1 MRQRVGIARALAVR
15 PAILL
20 MDEPLS
26 ALDSQTRELLMEDFI
41 RLLADGGWARSMSRI
56 ISRKRCGSPTA
67 SWCCRGG
74 PAASARSSTIPMTR
88 AERGDID
95 ARGKLLALAERVVVA
110 DPRTRRSMPSAR
122 SSMLDRAT
130 AGSNAGDETD
140 ARGRSHFAA
149 RALRRTPAAIRGWI
163 ALALVIALWQL
174 AGSAGWVNPLFLP
187 PPSAIALRDLEARDV
202 GRAVAALSASIM
214 RIGSGWMLG
223 TVAGVIVGF
232 AIGLSSLARG
242 VGITFISALFPIPKI
257 ALLPLLI
264 LWLGIGEEPKIATIA
279 LGVFF
284 STAISVYSGVDAVP
298 RNLIRM
304 AQSFNVPF
312 PAIVRRVIW
321 PGALP
326 SILAGFR
333 ITASVALLLVVSAEM
348 IGAQFGI
355 GAFVLQAGNLMQT
368 DQLLAG
374 VVILSVFGLAV
385 GKLINLLE
393 SAAAALAVRLHP
405 VCARRAQASYR

>member
-1 MRQRVGIARALAVR
+1 M
-15 PAILL
+15 
-20 MDEPLS
+20 
-26 ALDSQTRELLMEDFI
+26 LDSAAPQPRDDAAAGTRPVAF
-41 RLLADGGWARSMSRI
+41 RGAGFSPVTGRTSGWV
-56 ISRKRCGSPTA
+56 G
-67 SWCCRGG
+67 
-74 PAASARSSTIPMTR
+74 
-88 AERGDID
+88 
-95 ARGKLLALAERVVVA
+95 
-110 DPRTRRSMPSAR
+110 
-122 SSMLDRAT
+122 
-130 AGSNAGDETD
+130 
-140 ARGRSHFAA
+140 
-149 RALRRTPAAIRGWI
+149 
-163 ALALVIALWQL
+163 LALVIGLWQL
-174 AGSAGWVNPLFLP
+174 AGSAGWINALFLP
-187 PPSAIALRDLEARDV
+187 PPSAIAAAIYKL
-202 GRAVAALSASIM
+202 ALSGALWQHVSASVV
-214 RIGSGWMLG
+214 RIGAGWLLG

-232 AIGLSSLARG
+232 AIGLSTLARG

-312 PAIVRRVIW
+312 DAIVRGVIW

-326 SILAGFR
+326 SILAGCR

-348 IGAQFGI
+348 IGAQYGI

-374 VVILSVFGLAV
+374 VFILSLFGLAV
-385 GKLINLLE
+385 GKLINVLEARLLHW
-393 SAAAALAVRLHP
+393 R
-405 VCARRAQASYR
+405 

>member
-1 MRQRVGIARALAVR
+1 MLERSKADEGSRQADSETERR
-15 PAILL
+15 PVAFRGAGFTP
-20 MDEPLS
+20 MAGRYS
-26 ALDSQTRELLMEDFI
+26 
-41 RLLADGGWARSMSRI
+41 GWT
-56 ISRKRCGSPTA
+56 G
-67 SWCCRGG
+67 
-74 PAASARSSTIPMTR
+74 
-88 AERGDID
+88 
-95 ARGKLLALAERVVVA
+95 
-110 DPRTRRSMPSAR
+110 
-122 SSMLDRAT
+122 
-130 AGSNAGDETD
+130 
-140 ARGRSHFAA
+140 
-149 RALRRTPAAIRGWI
+149 
-163 ALALVIALWQL
+163 LALVIGLWQL
-174 AGSAGWVNPLFLP
+174 AGSSGWVNPLFLP
-187 PPSAIALRDLEARDV
+187 APTAIALAIYKL
-202 GRAVAALSASIM
+202 AVSGALWQHVSYSVM
-214 RIGSGWMLG
+214 RIGTGWILG
-223 TVAGVIVGF
+223 TAAGVIVGF

-284 STAISVYSGVDAVP
+284 STAISVYSGVDSVP

-312 PAIVRRVIW
+312 HLIVRRVIW

-374 VVILSVFGLAV
+374 VVILSLFGLAV
-385 GKLINLLE
+385 GRLINWLETRLLHW
-393 SAAAALAVRLHP
+393 R
-405 VCARRAQASYR
+405 

>member
-1 MRQRVGIARALAVR
+1 MH
-15 PAILL
+15 
-20 MDEPLS
+20 D
-26 ALDSQTRELLMEDFI
+26 
-41 RLLADGGWARSMSRI
+41 RSETPHSV
-56 ISRKRCGSPTA
+56 SPTDA
-67 SWCCRGG
+67 NTEPRPVAFRGG
-74 PAASARSSTIPMTR
+74 GFAPR
-88 AERGDID
+88 A
-95 ARGKLLALAERVVVA
+95 
-110 DPRTRRSMPSAR
+110 
-122 SSMLDRAT
+122 
-130 AGSNAGDETD
+130 
-140 ARGRSHFAA
+140 GRYS
-149 RALRRTPAAIRGWI
+149 GWI
-163 ALALVIALWQL
+163 ALALVIGLWQA

-187 PPSAIALRDLEARDV
+187 TPLAIA
-202 GRAVAALSASIM
+202 RAIYRLAISGALWQHLSVSIM
-214 RIGSGWMLG
+214 RIGTGWILG

-232 AIGLSSLARG
+232 SIGLSSLARG

-264 LWLGIGEEPKIATIA
+264 LWLGIGEQPKIATIA

-284 STAISVYSGVDAVP
+284 STAISVYSGVDNVP

-312 PAIVRRVIW
+312 HAIVRRVIW

-348 IGAQFGI
+348 IGAEFGI

-374 VVILSVFGLAV
+374 VVILSLFGLAV
-385 GKLINLLE
+385 GRLINFLETRLLHW
-393 SAAAALAVRLHP
+393 R
-405 VCARRAQASYR
+405 

>member
-1 MRQRVGIARALAVR
+1 
-15 PAILL
+15 
-20 MDEPLS
+20 
-26 ALDSQTRELLMEDFI
+26 
-41 RLLADGGWARSMSRI
+41 
-56 ISRKRCGSPTA
+56 
-67 SWCCRGG
+67 
-74 PAASARSSTIPMTR
+74 
-88 AERGDID
+88 
-95 ARGKLLALAERVVVA
+95 
-110 DPRTRRSMPSAR
+110 MPSGR
-122 SSMLDRAT
+122 CSMLDRAEAPGT
-130 AGSNAGDETD
+130 A
-140 ARGRSHFAA
+140 
-149 RALRRTPAAIRGWI
+149 TPADPAGELRPVAFRGAGFAPKASRRAGWI
-163 ALALVIALWQL
+163 ALALVIALWQV

-187 PPSAIALRDLEARDV
+187 APLSIARAIYQL
-202 GRAVAALSASIM
+202 ALSGALWQHLSYSIM
-214 RIGSGWMLG
+214 RIGAGWILG
-223 TVAGVIVGF
+223 TIAGVIIGF

-312 PAIVRRVIW
+312 HAIVTRVIW

-333 ITASVALLLVVSAEM
+333 ITASIALLLVVSAEM
-348 IGAQFGI
+348 IGAEFGI

-374 VVILSVFGLAV
+374 VVILSLFGLAV
-385 GKLINLLE
+385 GKLINMLE
-393 SAAAALAVRLHP
+393 VRLLHW
-405 VCARRAQASYR
+405 R

>member
-1 MRQRVGIARALAVR
+1 
-15 PAILL
+15 
-20 MDEPLS
+20 
-26 ALDSQTRELLMEDFI
+26 
-41 RLLADGGWARSMSRI
+41 
-56 ISRKRCGSPTA
+56 
-67 SWCCRGG
+67 
-74 PAASARSSTIPMTR
+74 
-88 AERGDID
+88 
-95 ARGKLLALAERVVVA
+95 
-110 DPRTRRSMPSAR
+110 
-122 SSMLDRAT
+122 MLDRAREEQAPADPS
-130 AGSNAGDETD
+130 AGTRPVAFRGAGF
-140 ARGRSHFAA
+140 APRAGRTS
-149 RALRRTPAAIRGWI
+149 GWI
-163 ALALVIALWQL
+163 ALALVIGLWQL
-174 AGSAGWVNPLFLP
+174 AGSLALVNPLFLP
-187 PPSAIALRDLEARDV
+187 PPSAIA
-202 GRAVAALSASIM
+202 RAIWQLAISGALWHHLSVSIL
-214 RIGSGWMLG
+214 RIGAGWILG

-284 STAISVYSGVDAVP
+284 STAISVYSGVDNVP

-312 PAIVRRVIW
+312 HAIVRRVIW

-348 IGAQFGI
+348 IGAEYGI

-374 VVILSVFGLAV
+374 VVILSLFGLAV
-385 GKLINLLE
+385 GRLINWLETRLLHW
-393 SAAAALAVRLHP
+393 R
-405 VCARRAQASYR
+405 

>member
-1 MRQRVGIARALAVR
+1 MIERAKAHPTPQTDLGTEPR
-15 PAILL
+15 PVK
-20 MDEPLS
+20 
-26 ALDSQTRELLMEDFI
+26 F
-41 RLLADGGWARSMSRI
+41 
-56 ISRKRCGSPTA
+56 
-67 SWCCRGG
+67 RGG
-74 PAASARSSTIPMTR
+74 GFTPKAGRYA
-88 AERGDID
+88 GW
-95 ARGKLLALAERVVVA
+95 LAL
-110 DPRTRRSMPSAR
+110 
-122 SSMLDRAT
+122 L
-130 AGSNAGDETD
+130 
-140 ARGRSHFAA
+140 
-149 RALRRTPAAIRGWI
+149 
-163 ALALVIALWQL
+163 LVIGFWQL
-174 AGSAGWVNPLFLP
+174 AGSAGWINPLFLP
-187 PPSAIALRDLEARDV
+187 SPSAIA
-202 GRAVAALSASIM
+202 VAIYKLALSGALWNHLSVSIM
-214 RIGSGWMLG
+214 RIGSGWILG
-223 TVAGVIVGF
+223 TIAGVIVGF

-264 LWLGIGEEPKIATIA
+264 LWLGIGEQPKIATIA

-312 PAIVRRVIW
+312 HVIVRRVIW

-348 IGAQFGI
+348 IGAEFGI

-374 VVILSVFGLAV
+374 VVILSLFGLAV
-385 GKLINLLE
+385 GRLINLLE
-393 SAAAALAVRLHP
+393 TRLLHW
-405 VCARRAQASYR
+405 R

>member
-1 MRQRVGIARALAVR
+1 
-15 PAILL
+15 
-20 MDEPLS
+20 
-26 ALDSQTRELLMEDFI
+26 
-41 RLLADGGWARSMSRI
+41 
-56 ISRKRCGSPTA
+56 
-67 SWCCRGG
+67 
-74 PAASARSSTIPMTR
+74 
-88 AERGDID
+88 
-95 ARGKLLALAERVVVA
+95 
-110 DPRTRRSMPSAR
+110 
-122 SSMLDRAT
+122 MLDRSEMPDASPRADPDAAPRPVEFRG
-130 AGSNAGDETD
+130 AGFTPRAG
-140 ARGRSHFAA
+140 RYS
-149 RALRRTPAAIRGWI
+149 GWI
-163 ALALVIALWQL
+163 ALVLAIGLWQL
-174 AGSAGWVNPLFLP
+174 AGSAALVNPLFLP
-187 PPSAIALRDLEARDV
+187 APSAIA
-202 GRAVAALSASIM
+202 VAIYKLALSGALWHHLSYSIM
-214 RIGSGWMLG
+214 RIGTGWILG
-223 TVAGVIVGF
+223 TIAGVIVGF

-284 STAISVYSGVDAVP
+284 STAISVYSGVDNVP

-312 PAIVRRVIW
+312 HAIVRRVVW

-348 IGAQFGI
+348 IGAEYGI

-374 VVILSVFGLAV
+374 VVILSLFGLAV
-385 GKLINLLE
+385 GRLINWLETRLLHW
-393 SAAAALAVRLHP
+393 R
-405 VCARRAQASYR
+405 

>member
-1 MRQRVGIARALAVR
+1 
-15 PAILL
+15 
-20 MDEPLS
+20 
-26 ALDSQTRELLMEDFI
+26 
-41 RLLADGGWARSMSRI
+41 
-56 ISRKRCGSPTA
+56 
-67 SWCCRGG
+67 
-74 PAASARSSTIPMTR
+74 
-88 AERGDID
+88 
-95 ARGKLLALAERVVVA
+95 
-110 DPRTRRSMPSAR
+110 
-122 SSMLDRAT
+122 MLDRAES
-130 AGSNAGDETD
+130 ADAASGDRRP
-140 ARGRSHFAA
+140 AQRGRSRFRGAGFAPATSRYGRLDRA
-149 RALRRTPAAIRGWI
+149 RARC
-163 ALALVIALWQL
+163 IALWQL
-174 AGSAGWVNPLFLP
+174 VGGLGLVNPLFLP
-187 PPSAIALRDLEARDV
+187 TPLADRAR
-202 GRAVAALSASIM
+202 ALSARGVAARCGSTSRVSLL
-214 RIGSGWMLG
+214 RIGVGWVLG
-223 TVAGVIVGF
+223 TAAGVVVGF
-232 AIGLSSLARG
+232 AIGLSRMARS

-312 PAIVRRVIW
+312 ATIVRSVIW

-333 ITASVALLLVVSAEM
+333 ITASIALLLVVSAEM
-348 IGAQFGI
+348 IGAEYGI

-374 VVILSVFGLAV
+374 VVILSLFGLVV

-393 SAAAALAVRLHP
+393 ARLLHW
-405 VCARRAQASYR
+405 R

>member
-1 MRQRVGIARALAVR
+1 MIG
-15 PAILL
+15 
-20 MDEPLS
+20 
-26 ALDSQTRELLMEDFI
+26 
-41 RLLADGGWARSMSRI
+41 
-56 ISRKRCGSPTA
+56 
-67 SWCCRGG
+67 
-74 PAASARSSTIPMTR
+74 
-88 AERGDID
+88 
-95 ARGKLLALAERVVVA
+95 
-110 DPRTRRSMPSAR
+110 
-122 SSMLDRAT
+122 
-130 AGSNAGDETD
+130 
-140 ARGRSHFAA
+140 
-149 RALRRTPAAIRGWI
+149 
-163 ALALVIALWQL
+163 LWQL

-187 PPSAIALRDLEARDV
+187 APSAIAVTIYKL
-202 GRAVAALSASIM
+202 ALSGALWHHLSYSIM
-214 RIGSGWMLG
+214 RIGTGWILG
-223 TVAGVIVGF
+223 TIAGVTVGF

-312 PAIVRRVIW
+312 HAIVRRVIW

-348 IGAQFGI
+348 IGAEFGI

-374 VVILSVFGLAV
+374 VVILSLFGLAV
-385 GKLINLLE
+385 GRLINLLE
-393 SAAAALAVRLHP
+393 TRLLHW
-405 VCARRAQASYR
+405 R

>member
-1 MRQRVGIARALAVR
+1 
-15 PAILL
+15 
-20 MDEPLS
+20 
-26 ALDSQTRELLMEDFI
+26 
-41 RLLADGGWARSMSRI
+41 
-56 ISRKRCGSPTA
+56 
-67 SWCCRGG
+67 
-74 PAASARSSTIPMTR
+74 
-88 AERGDID
+88 
-95 ARGKLLALAERVVVA
+95 
-110 DPRTRRSMPSAR
+110 
-122 SSMLDRAT
+122 MLDRADDPVSQPPT
-130 AGSNAGDETD
+130 QETELRPVAFRGAGFAPRAGRY
-140 ARGRSHFAA
+140 A
-149 RALRRTPAAIRGWI
+149 GWI
-163 ALALVIALWQL
+163 ALVLAIGAWQL
-174 AGSAGWVNPLFLP
+174 AGSAGLVNPIFLP
-187 PPSAIALRDLEARDV
+187 TPVEIVRAIYQL
-202 GRAVAALSASIM
+202 ALSGALWQHLSWSIM
-214 RIGSGWMLG
+214 RIGSGWILG
-223 TVAGVIVGF
+223 TLAGVIVGF

-312 PAIVRRVIW
+312 SSIVRRVIW

-333 ITASVALLLVVSAEM
+333 ITASIALLLVVSAEM

-374 VVILSVFGLAV
+374 VVILSLFGLAV
-385 GKLINLLE
+385 GRLINWLETRLLHW
-393 SAAAALAVRLHP
+393 R
-405 VCARRAQASYR
+405 

>member
-1 MRQRVGIARALAVR
+1 
-15 PAILL
+15 
-20 MDEPLS
+20 
-26 ALDSQTRELLMEDFI
+26 
-41 RLLADGGWARSMSRI
+41 
-56 ISRKRCGSPTA
+56 
-67 SWCCRGG
+67 
-74 PAASARSSTIPMTR
+74 
-88 AERGDID
+88 
-95 ARGKLLALAERVVVA
+95 
-110 DPRTRRSMPSAR
+110 
-122 SSMLDRAT
+122 MLDRANDST
-130 AGSNAGDETD
+130 SPPPTEQTELRPVAFRGAGFAPKAGRY
-140 ARGRSHFAA
+140 A
-149 RALRRTPAAIRGWI
+149 GWI
-163 ALALVIALWQL
+163 ALMLTLAVWQL
-174 AGSAGWVNPLFLP
+174 AGSTGLVNSLFLP
-187 PPSAIALRDLEARDV
+187 TPVATVSAIYQL
-202 GRAVAALSASIM
+202 ALSGALWQHLSWSIM
-214 RIGSGWMLG
+214 RIGSGWILG
-223 TVAGVIVGF
+223 TLAGVIVGF

-312 PAIVRRVIW
+312 SSIVRRVIW

-333 ITASVALLLVVSAEM
+333 ITASIALLLVVSAEM

-374 VVILSVFGLAV
+374 VVILSLFGLAV
-385 GKLINLLE
+385 GRLINWLETRLLHW
-393 SAAAALAVRLHP
+393 R
-405 VCARRAQASYR
+405 

>member
-1 MRQRVGIARALAVR
+1 MPERAN
-15 PAILL
+15 
-20 MDEPLS
+20 
-26 ALDSQTRELLMEDFI
+26 Q
-41 RLLADGGWARSMSRI
+41 
-56 ISRKRCGSPTA
+56 
-67 SWCCRGG
+67 
-74 PAASARSSTIPMTR
+74 ASAPEADRAAGTSSVAFRGAGFLPRSS
-88 AERGDID
+88 
-95 ARGKLLALAERVVVA
+95 
-110 DPRTRRSMPSAR
+110 RRSGWLA
-122 SSMLDRAT
+122 ML
-130 AGSNAGDETD
+130 
-140 ARGRSHFAA
+140 
-149 RALRRTPAAIRGWI
+149 
-163 ALALVIALWQL
+163 LVISLWQL

-187 PPSAIALRDLEARDV
+187 APLAIT
-202 GRAVAALSASIM
+202 RAIYQLALSGALWHHLSVSVL
-214 RIGSGWMLG
+214 RIGAGWLLG
-223 TVAGVIVGF
+223 TVAGVTVGF
-232 AIGLSSLARG
+232 AIGLSTLARG

-284 STAISVYSGVDAVP
+284 STAISVYSGVDSVP

-312 PAIVRRVIW
+312 SGIVRHVIW

-348 IGAQFGI
+348 IGAEYGI

-374 VVILSVFGLAV
+374 VVILSLFGLAI
-385 GKLINLLE
+385 GKVINALETRLLHW
-393 SAAAALAVRLHP
+393 R
-405 VCARRAQASYR
+405 

>member
-1 MRQRVGIARALAVR
+1 
-15 PAILL
+15 
-20 MDEPLS
+20 
-26 ALDSQTRELLMEDFI
+26 
-41 RLLADGGWARSMSRI
+41 
-56 ISRKRCGSPTA
+56 
-67 SWCCRGG
+67 
-74 PAASARSSTIPMTR
+74 
-88 AERGDID
+88 
-95 ARGKLLALAERVVVA
+95 
-110 DPRTRRSMPSAR
+110 
-122 SSMLDRAT
+122 MLDRSENSDASKPADSAAEVRPVAFRG
-130 AGSNAGDETD
+130 AG
-140 ARGRSHFAA
+140 FAPSA
-149 RALRRTPAAIRGWI
+149 SRRAGWI
-163 ALALVIALWQL
+163 ALALVIAFWQV

-187 PPSAIALRDLEARDV
+187 APLTIARAIYQL
-202 GRAVAALSASIM
+202 ALSGALWQHLSYSIM
-214 RIGSGWMLG
+214 RIGAGWILG
-223 TVAGVIVGF
+223 TIAGVIVGF
-232 AIGLSSLARG
+232 GIGLSSLARG

-312 PAIVRRVIW
+312 HAIVIRVIW

-326 SILAGFR
+326 SVLAGFR

-348 IGAQFGI
+348 IGAEFGI

-374 VVILSVFGLAV
+374 VVILSLFGLAV
-385 GKLINLLE
+385 GKLINMLE
-393 SAAAALAVRLHP
+393 VRLLHW
-405 VCARRAQASYR
+405 R

>member
-1 MRQRVGIARALAVR
+1 V
-15 PAILL
+15 
-20 MDEPLS
+20 
-26 ALDSQTRELLMEDFI
+26 
-41 RLLADGGWARSMSRI
+41 
-56 ISRKRCGSPTA
+56 
-67 SWCCRGG
+67 
-74 PAASARSSTIPMTR
+74 
-88 AERGDID
+88 
-95 ARGKLLALAERVVVA
+95 
-110 DPRTRRSMPSAR
+110 
-122 SSMLDRAT
+122 LDRAGQT
-130 AGSNAGDETD
+130 DTPPRDDLNTDVRPVAFRGGGFAPKAGRYA
-140 ARGRSHFAA
+140 
-149 RALRRTPAAIRGWI
+149 GWI
-163 ALALVIALWQL
+163 ALALVLAVWQL
-174 AGSAGWVNPLFLP
+174 VSSAGLVNPLFLP
-187 PPSAIALRDLEARDV
+187 APSAIA
-202 GRAVAALSASIM
+202 RAIYLLALSGALWHHLSYSIM
-214 RIGSGWMLG
+214 RIGVGWAFG
-223 TVAGVIVGF
+223 TVTGVVIGF

-242 VGITFISALFPIPKI
+242 VGITFVSALFPIPKI

-333 ITASVALLLVVSAEM
+333 ITASIALLLVVSAEM
-348 IGAQFGI
+348 IGAEYGI

-374 VVILSVFGLAV
+374 VVILSLFGLAV
-385 GKLINLLE
+385 GKLINWLEARLLHW
-393 SAAAALAVRLHP
+393 R
-405 VCARRAQASYR
+405 

>member
-1 MRQRVGIARALAVR
+1 
-15 PAILL
+15 
-20 MDEPLS
+20 
-26 ALDSQTRELLMEDFI
+26 
-41 RLLADGGWARSMSRI
+41 
-56 ISRKRCGSPTA
+56 
-67 SWCCRGG
+67 
-74 PAASARSSTIPMTR
+74 
-88 AERGDID
+88 
-95 ARGKLLALAERVVVA
+95 
-110 DPRTRRSMPSAR
+110 
-122 SSMLDRAT
+122 MLDRSKAAEGSPPADLDT
-130 AGSNAGDETD
+130 APRPVAFRGAGF
-140 ARGRSHFAA
+140 APRAGRYS
-149 RALRRTPAAIRGWI
+149 GWI
-163 ALALVIALWQL
+163 ALALAIGFWQL

-187 PPSAIALRDLEARDV
+187 APSAIA
-202 GRAVAALSASIM
+202 VAIYRLAISGALWHHLSYSMM
-214 RIGSGWMLG
+214 RIGSGWILG
-223 TVAGVIVGF
+223 TIAGVIVGF
-232 AIGLSSLARG
+232 GIGLSSLARG

-264 LWLGIGEEPKIATIA
+264 LLLCIGEEPKIATIA

-312 PAIVRRVIW
+312 HAIVRRVVW

-348 IGAQFGI
+348 IGAQYGI
-355 GAFVLQAGNLMQT
+355 GAFVLQAGHLMQT

-374 VVILSVFGLAV
+374 GGILSLFGLPV

-393 SAAAALAVRLHP
+393 TRLLHW
-405 VCARRAQASYR
+405 R

>member
-1 MRQRVGIARALAVR
+1 
-15 PAILL
+15 
-20 MDEPLS
+20 
-26 ALDSQTRELLMEDFI
+26 
-41 RLLADGGWARSMSRI
+41 
-56 ISRKRCGSPTA
+56 
-67 SWCCRGG
+67 
-74 PAASARSSTIPMTR
+74 
-88 AERGDID
+88 
-95 ARGKLLALAERVVVA
+95 
-110 DPRTRRSMPSAR
+110 
-122 SSMLDRAT
+122 MLDRAAAET
-130 AGSNAGDETD
+130 SAKDAAPRPVGFRGAG
-140 ARGRSHFAA
+140 FV
-149 RALRRTPAAIRGWI
+149 PASSRYGGWI
-163 ALALVIALWQL
+163 ALVLAIAIWQL
-174 AGSAGWVNPLFLP
+174 AGSTRLVNPLFLP
-187 PPSAIALRDLEARDV
+187 PPSAIA
-202 GRAVAALSASIM
+202 RAIYELAASGALWKHVSASLL
-214 RIGSGWMLG
+214 RIGVGWLLG
-223 TVAGVIVGF
+223 TAAGVAVGF
-232 AIGLSSLARG
+232 AIGLSRLARS

-312 PAIVRRVIW
+312 ATIVWKVIW

-326 SILAGFR
+326 AILAGFR

-348 IGAQFGI
+348 IGAQYGI

-385 GKLINLLE
+385 GKVINLLE
-393 SAAAALAVRLHP
+393 TRLLHW
-405 VCARRAQASYR
+405 R

>member
-1 MRQRVGIARALAVR
+1 
-15 PAILL
+15 
-20 MDEPLS
+20 
-26 ALDSQTRELLMEDFI
+26 
-41 RLLADGGWARSMSRI
+41 
-56 ISRKRCGSPTA
+56 
-67 SWCCRGG
+67 
-74 PAASARSSTIPMTR
+74 
-88 AERGDID
+88 
-95 ARGKLLALAERVVVA
+95 
-110 DPRTRRSMPSAR
+110 MPGAR
-122 SSMLDRAT
+122 SSMLDRASQDPQADDSAAT
-130 AGSNAGDETD
+130 PRPVAFRGAG
-140 ARGRSHFAA
+140 F
-149 RALRRTPAAIRGWI
+149 TPAAGRYSGWI

-187 PPSAIALRDLEARDV
+187 APSAIA
-202 GRAVAALSASIM
+202 VAIYKLAISGALWHHLSWSM
-214 RIGSGWMLG
+214 LRIGTGWMLG
-223 TVAGVIVGF
+223 TAAGVIVGF
-232 AIGLSSLARG
+232 AIGLSTLARG

-312 PAIVRRVIW
+312 ATIVRRVIW

-348 IGAQFGI
+348 IGADKGI

-374 VVILSVFGLAV
+374 VVILSVFGLTV

-393 SAAAALAVRLHP
+393 TRLLHW
-405 VCARRAQASYR
+405 R

>member
-1 MRQRVGIARALAVR
+1 MLERSPQETNDQSAEATR
-15 PAILL
+15 PVAFRGAGFT
-20 MDEPLS
+20 S
-26 ALDSQTRELLMEDFI
+26 
-41 RLLADGGWARSMSRI
+41 GGSRH
-56 ISRKRCGSPTA
+56 A
-67 SWCCRGG
+67 
-74 PAASARSSTIPMTR
+74 
-88 AERGDID
+88 
-95 ARGKLLALAERVVVA
+95 
-110 DPRTRRSMPSAR
+110 
-122 SSMLDRAT
+122 
-130 AGSNAGDETD
+130 
-140 ARGRSHFAA
+140 
-149 RALRRTPAAIRGWI
+149 GWI
-163 ALALVIALWQL
+163 ALALVIAAWQL
-174 AGSAGWVNPLFLP
+174 AGSTGWVNPLFLP
-187 PPSAIALRDLEARDV
+187 APSAIAIAIYKLAMS
-202 GRAVAALSASIM
+202 GALWLHLSWSIM
-214 RIGSGWMLG
+214 RIGTGWIIG
-223 TVAGVIVGF
+223 TAAGVIVGF
-232 AIGLSSLARG
+232 AIGLSTMARG

-312 PAIVRRVIW
+312 HAIVRRVIW

-333 ITASVALLLVVSAEM
+333 ITSSVALLLVVSAEM
-348 IGAQFGI
+348 IGAQYGI

-374 VVILSVFGLAV
+374 VVILSLFGLVV

-393 SAAAALAVRLHP
+393 VRLLHW
-405 VCARRAQASYR
+405 R

>member
-1 MRQRVGIARALAVR
+1 
-15 PAILL
+15 
-20 MDEPLS
+20 
-26 ALDSQTRELLMEDFI
+26 
-41 RLLADGGWARSMSRI
+41 
-56 ISRKRCGSPTA
+56 
-67 SWCCRGG
+67 
-74 PAASARSSTIPMTR
+74 
-88 AERGDID
+88 
-95 ARGKLLALAERVVVA
+95 
-110 DPRTRRSMPSAR
+110 
-122 SSMLDRAT
+122 MLDRA
-130 AGSNAGDETD
+130 GDQAAPPQTD
-140 ARGRSHFAA
+140 ASAETRPVTFRGAGFSPKAGRYS
-149 RALRRTPAAIRGWI
+149 GWI
-163 ALALVIALWQL
+163 ALVLVMGLWQL

-187 PPSAIALRDLEARDV
+187 PPSAVALAIWKLAMS
-202 GRAVAALSASIM
+202 GALWNHVSASVV
-214 RIGSGWMLG
+214 RIGLGWILG
-223 TVAGVIVGF
+223 TMAGVAVGF

-304 AQSFNVPF
+304 AQSFGVPF
-312 PAIVRRVIW
+312 ASIVRRVIW

-333 ITASVALLLVVSAEM
+333 ISASVALLLVVSAEM

-374 VVILSVFGLAV
+374 VVVLSLFGLAV

-393 SAAAALAVRLHP
+393 TRLLHW
-405 VCARRAQASYR
+405 R